1 MLAILSGCL
10 QAGLRSSR
18 DARDQLAVAED
29 LAPERWQTP
38 CQTRTRGGR
47 SSPSFGFREVRER
60 RCRWRAPSRA
70 RGLWG
75 ERRTRRALSLNFIS
89 LVARAFTEPCRFRR
103 GSRPQAS
110 AQTNPSGGEGSFAT
124 SAEKTLQRRELQD
137 HPLILPGAAACQP
150 RFRPI
155 SPNARSSRR

>member
-29 LAPERWQTP
+29 LAPEQWQTP
-38 CQTRTRGGR
+38 CQTRTRRGR

-60 RCRWRAPSRA
+60 CCRWRAPFRA

-103 GSRPQAS
+103 CRFRRGSRPHAT
-110 AQTNPSGGEGSFAT
+110 AQTDPSGGEGSFAT
-124 SAEKTLQRRELQD
+124 SAEKTLQPRELQA
-137 HPLILPGAAACQP
+137 HP
-150 RFRPI
+150 
-155 SPNARSSRR
+155 

>member
-38 CQTRTRGGR
+38 CQTRTRRGR
-47 SSPSFGFREVRER
+47 SSPSFGFREVRKR

-110 AQTNPSGGEGSFAT
+110 AQTDPSGGEGSFAT
-124 SAEKTLQRRELQD
+124 SAEKNVTTPRVAGSPAYTAGGRRLSTT
-137 HPLILPGAAACQP
+137 
-150 RFRPI
+150 I
-155 SPNARSSRR
+155 S